1 MEESG
6 ARVIVLHAPA
16 GYGKTTLAHEW
27 SRARGRRTT
36 WLRCTPPSSD
46 VAVLASALGDLLS
59 DVLPGAGA
67 SITELIR
74 ASSDPSRVID
84 RLRALLLERVEGW
97 PKNAWLVLD
106 DYHYVTTSDD
116 AEALVEALVSEGTV
130 RLLVATRVRPSWVST
145 RRVLYG
151 EILSISQQSLR
162 FTTAESKRIL
172 AGDSG
177 QLARLAKGWPAIIGL
192 GARVDSLPPGETRLP
207 AELYNFLAEELYR
220 EASADLQI
228 ALMRLALAPSLDSET
243 LGLVLRS
250 DLISETVDGCERLG
264 FLQREGDGSITIHP
278 LLRAFLHQKVKNA
291 DSEELRSLPRRLGA
305 DLLERRRWDDVFS
318 LHVAFPSSDLFLA
331 LLEASLDNLL
341 QTGRPATVRRW
352 LEHPVNARLRHP
364 LIDLA
369 SAKLAFGHGDHARA
383 EILAASA
390 ADDLGETSSA
400 HADALITA
408 GQAAMLGDRTQLA
421 RSLFG
426 RARAAART
434 PRDRR
439 EASIG
444 DFFAALE
451 LEHPDSLVILREL
464 EAGFG
469 DALDAQTKLRLAT
482 ARLLISSSFGNLTS
496 AVSDAKPLLNLVD
509 HVTDAYT
516 TTSFLYAF
524 AGVSALA
531 SWYTQALDAGL
542 RAITIGQNL
551 GLDFAVPH
559 AKTLTA
565 AAQMGLRD
573 YVSAARALRE
583 AEEWARRADD
593 SFAETNARVF
603 RARLSLMQG
612 RTRHAL
618 DLVNPELASSS
629 PLGLR
634 AELRAVRSLA
644 LACEGELEEALQSNM
659 AIISQRSEARMLQ
672 LVTKAVVHLQDAEMA
687 AECSGDCLRIAE
699 ATGNLDSLVCGY
711 RAYPRLLSDFAK
723 HEDFRSLL
731 VRLLERSNDAA
742 LATRAGLRMPPN
754 WQNELL
760 SPREHDVLR
769 LLCDGLANQE
779 IAEELFI
786 SLSTV
791 KAHLSHIYEK
801 LGVRGRTQA
810 ILRARDIL
818 GS

>member
-1 MEESG
+1 MEETG

-16 GYGKTTLAHEW
+16 GYGKTTLAQEW
-27 SRARGRRTT
+27 SRTGGRRTS
-36 WLRCTPPSSD
+36 WLRCTPSSSD
-46 VAVLASALGDLLS
+46 VAILACGLGDLLS

-67 SITELIR
+67 SIAELIR
-74 ASSDPSRVID
+74 ASSDPSRVIK
-84 RLRALLLERVEGW
+84 RLRALLLEGIEGW
-97 PKNAWLVLD
+97 PENAWLVLD
-106 DYHYVTTSDD
+106 DYHHVAASEV
-116 AEALVEALVSEGTV
+116 AETLLEALVSDSNV
-130 RLLVATRVRPSWVST
+130 CLLVATRVRPSWVST

-151 EILSISQQSLR
+151 EILSIDQRSLC
-162 FTTAESKRIL
+162 FTPDESKRIL
-172 AGDSG
+172 PRDSCH
-177 QLARLAKGWPAIIGL
+177 LAKLAKGWPAIIGL
-192 GARVDSLPPGETRLP
+192 AARVASLPPGETRLP

-228 ALMRLALAPSLDSET
+228 ALMRLAIAPSLDSET
-243 LGLVLRS
+243 LGLVLG
-250 DLISETVDGCERLG
+250 SELVSKTVARCERLG
-264 FLQREGDGSITIHP
+264 FLQREGDGLIGIHP
-278 LLRAFLHQKVKNA
+278 LLRAFLREKVKNA

-305 DLLERRRWDDVFS
+305 DLLDRGRWDDVFS
-318 LHVAFPSSDLFLA
+318 LHVAFPSSGLFLA
-331 LLEASLDNLL
+331 LLEASLENLL
-341 QTGRPATVRRW
+341 QNGRPATVTRW

-369 SAKLAFGHGDHARA
+369 SAKLAFSQGDHARA
-383 EILAASA
+383 EILAATA
-390 ADDLGETSSA
+390 ADELGASSPA
-400 HADALITA
+400 HAGALITA
-408 GQAAMLGDRTQLA
+408 GQAAMLGDRTGLA
-421 RSLFG
+421 RELFG
-426 RARAAART
+426 RARAAARR
-434 PRDRR
+434 PSDRR
-439 EASIG
+439 EAFIG

-451 LEHPDSLVILREL
+451 LEHADSPLILREL

-482 ARLLISSSFGNLTS
+482 ARLLVSSSFGNLTS
-496 AVSDAKPLLNLVD
+496 AVTDAKPLLNLVD
-509 HVTDAYT
+509 RVSDAYT

-531 SWYTQALDAGL
+531 SWYTQALSAGL
-542 RAITIGQNL
+542 RAIAIGQNV

-573 YVSAARALRE
+573 YVSAAKALRE
-583 AEEWARRADD
+583 AEEWARTAED
-593 SFAETNARVF
+593 SFAEANARVF

-612 RTRHAL
+612 RTRLAL
-618 DLVNPELASSS
+618 DLVAPELTSSY

-634 AELRAVRSLA
+634 AELKAVRSLA
-644 LACEGELEEALQSNM
+644 LACEGELDAALQSNM
-659 AIISQRSEARMLQ
+659 AIISRRSEARVLQ

-687 AECSGDCLRIAE
+687 ADCSGDCLRIAE

-711 RAYPRLLSDFAK
+711 RAYPGLLSDFAQ

-731 VRLLERSNDAA
+731 VRLLERSNDGA
-742 LATRAGLRMPPN
+742 LASRTGLRMPSN
-754 WQNELL
+754 WHHDLL

-779 IAEELFI
+779 IAEDLFI

-791 KAHLSHIYEK
+791 KVHLSHIYEK

-810 ILRARDIL
+810 ILRAHDIF
-818 GS
+818 GA